1 MHPRRQLPDRT
12 KMTQEKVGSIRDTA
26 KNKSRSTGK
35 QSTDVRNPRSRYSRQ
50 YLSAGSAIDNM
61 DIDSQLESVNL
72 SEQQEQTKSGGR
84 VSEVVPIPMEYGNDY
99 DLNGYAALYS
109 GRIKNDRPDGQG
121 KLLFK
126 GVDVY
131 GCGDEKYDVTID
143 GTFHEGLLT
152 RGKSWAHA
160 CDQVSCTRA
169 TTNAWK

>member
-72 SEQQEQTKSGGR
+72 SEQQEQ
-84 VSEVVPIPMEYGNDY
+84 N
-99 DLNGYAALYS
+99 
-109 GRIKNDRPDGQG
+109 
-121 KLLFK
+121 
-126 GVDVY
+126 
-131 GCGDEKYDVTID
+131 
-143 GTFHEGLLT
+143 
-152 RGKSWAHA
+152 
-160 CDQVSCTRA
+160 
-169 TTNAWK
+169 